1 VTLGMPVVQWEKG
14 TWGSLLAGG
23 SRKEGGLEYRIVP
36 GDEGRAV
43 VYCVGRMTLPTQAGF
58 ARIAD
63 DMRAA
68 GNRDWHFDL
77 TDVEFIDSAGM
88 WMLLMVRSVAKELGG
103 QLSISGASGQVAKAL
118 DLASFEDVIRTE
130 A

>member
-1 VTLGMPVVQWEKG
+1 M
-14 TWGSLLAGG
+14 
-23 SRKEGGLEYRIVP
+23 EYRIVSAE
-36 GDEGRAV
+36 DGRAV

-58 ARIAD
+58 SRIAD
-63 DMRAA
+63 DMRSY
-68 GNRDWHFDL
+68 GHKNWLFDL

-103 QLSISGASGQVAKAL
+103 HLSITGAVGQVAKAL

-130 A
+130 G